1 MAIIFRRSAARHG
14 ISQERATF
22 VISRCPHP
30 LSAPDDDP
38 DRIDRVMFLGPDAG
52 GVPLEVVGIEL
63 DNGDL
68 VVIHAMRMRRRYERA
83 YAQVMRWR

>member
-1 MAIIFRRSAARHG
+1 VAIIFRRSAARHG
-14 ISQERATF
+14 ISRERATS
-22 VISRCPHP
+22 VISTCPYP
-30 LSAPDDDP
+30 LSVADDEP
-38 DRIDRVMFLGPDAG
+38 DRVDRVVFLGPDAG

>member
-1 MAIIFRRSAARHG
+1 MALIFRRSAARHG
-14 ISQERATF
+14 ISRERVTF
-22 VISRCPHP
+22 VISTCPCP
-30 LSAPDDDP
+30 LSVPDDDP
-38 DRIDRVMFLGPDAG
+38 DRIDRVVFLGPDAG

-83 YAQVMRWR
+83 HAQVMRWR

>member
-1 MAIIFRRSAARHG
+1 VAIIFRRSAARHG

-22 VISRCPHP
+22 VISTCPYP

-38 DRIDRVMFLGPDAG
+38 DRIDRVLFLGPDAG

-68 VVIHAMRMRRRYERA
+68 VVIHAMRMRRRYA
-83 YAQVMRWR
+83 GTYAQEMRWR